1 MTEPIVLTLERY
13 FTTAD
18 LAEDEHPLMPFEV
31 PAGIGRLHVRYE
43 FDHPVSS
50 ADVGHKEGNIVC
62 IGIFDPRGSGFLQGT
77 GFRGWSGDA
86 RPEFAISPDE
96 ATPGYLAGPI
106 QPGTWHVVLGLQ
118 QLHPEGCRVRVTVTL
133 FPGQSTGEFAPPP
146 TPRVLRSGPAWYC
159 GDLHCHTYHSDG
171 TAPLSD
177 LVAAARAQ
185 GLDFLAVTE
194 HNTISHL
201 PELAEYM
208 GPDLLLIPGEE
219 ITTFH
224 GHANTW
230 GIRGWQ
236 EFRCWT
242 TEQMR
247 AVREAVR
254 DAGALFSINHPK
266 HEGPEWEYASDLDAD
281 CVEAWQGPNW
291 FWNFQSLAYWDGL
304 LRAGKRVVAVGGS
317 DKHQGPFDG
326 TLSNYEV
333 GTPTTWV
340 WATELSERAILDGIR
355 AGHVFIALDPRR
367 PRLEMTAEAA
377 GQTAMMGDELCLPA
391 GSEVAFRCRVRGA
404 AGNLL
409 RVVTDGEVREMPV
422 DADDFVHE
430 WVFLATGGRSYVRA
444 EVIEPPE
451 VPLDEEP
458 AALMLLALG
467 NPIYVVT
474 GTCQV

>member
-1 MTEPIVLTLERY
+1 MTGPVVFTLERY

-18 LAEDEHPLMPFEV
+18 RMENEYPLLPLEV
-31 PAGIGRLHVRYE
+31 PPGIDRLHVRYE
-43 FDHPVSS
+43 VDHSVR
-50 ADVGHKEGNIVC
+50 ATDVGHKEGNVIG
-62 IGIFDPRGSGFLQGT
+62 IGIFDPRGSSFLQGA
-77 GFRGWSGDA
+77 GFRGWSGDS
-86 RPEFAISPDE
+86 RPEFAIAPGE
-96 ATPGYLAGPI
+96 ATPGYIAGPI
-106 QPGTWHVVLGLQ
+106 QAGTWHILLGMH
-118 QLHPEGCRVRVTVTL
+118 QLHPGGCHVRVTVTL
-133 FPGQSTGEFAPPP
+133 FPGQATGEFASPSS
-146 TPRVLRSGPAWYC
+146 PRVLRSGPAWYC
-159 GDLHCHTYHSDG
+159 GDLHCHTHHSDG
-171 TAPLSD
+171 TAPLAD

-194 HNTISHL
+194 HNTVSHL
-201 PELAEYM
+201 PELAEYTN
-208 GPDLLLIPGEE
+208 PDLLLIPGEE

-230 GIRGWQ
+230 GVRDWQ

-242 TEQMR
+242 VEQMR
-247 AVREAVR
+247 EVREAVR
-254 DAGALFSINHPK
+254 AAGALFSINHPK
-266 HEGPEWEYASDLDAD
+266 HEGPEWEYVTDLDAD

-340 WATELSERAILDGIR
+340 WAAELFERSILDGIR
-355 AGHVFIALDPRR
+355 AGHVFISLDPRG
-367 PRLEMTAEAA
+367 PSLEMTAEAG
-377 GQTAMMGDELCLPA
+377 GQTAMMGDELCLQASQRIAPT
-391 GSEVAFRCRVRGA
+391 FRCRVQGA

-409 RVVTDGEVREMPV
+409 RVITDGEVREVPV

-430 WVFLATGGRSYVRA
+430 WEFVAMGDHSYVRA

-467 NPIYVVT
+467 NPIYLRMR
-474 GTCQV
+474 